1 MSMLHAA
8 VTAGPSGPV
17 IALSGEADLT
27 TAAELK
33 QILAAQLDGGTLCLT
48 VDLSGLRFADSA
60 AIMEL
65 IRAHRA
71 ITQRGGTLELARPQ
85 PTVARVLSLLGVD
98 RVITVRDQAE
108 AAGT

>member
-17 IALSGEADLT
+17 IGLSGEADLT
-27 TAAELK
+27 TVAELH
-33 QILAAQLDGGTLCLT
+33 QVLTAQLNSGTPRLT

-60 AIMEL
+60 AIGEL

-71 ITQRGGTLELARPQ
+71 ITQRGGTLELTRPQ
-85 PTVARVLSLLGVD
+85 KAVARVLSLLGVD
-98 RVITVRDQAE
+98 QVITVRDQAE